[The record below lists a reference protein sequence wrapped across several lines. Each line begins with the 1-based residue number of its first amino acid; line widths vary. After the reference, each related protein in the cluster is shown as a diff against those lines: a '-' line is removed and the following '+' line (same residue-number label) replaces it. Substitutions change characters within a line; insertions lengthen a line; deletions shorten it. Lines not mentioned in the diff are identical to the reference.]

1 MEIVE
6 LFKVFQFVA
15 QENKFF
21 NKQSLTMWRQLFECV
36 RKNGVESE

>member
-15 QENKFF
+15 QEKSF